1 MSENN
6 TVINGQAR
14 FLNRHDTAQ
23 NWMTINPV
31 LGEGEMGVIIGVE
44 KAGDLTPENWPES
57 DRVKIGDGV
66 HNWNDLP
73 WWRGPQGPQGEKGDN
88 WEPSDLSEAAPA
100 IIKTVSEPNKS
111 LTLNDVS
118 PLAHKCSCKLLN
130 GVVKFDKNNMW
141 IQNTNEGYTVDNNG
155 TITLFTGSAEPRRI
169 IFEINPI
176 PNQTYTFLLG
186 FSGEGSEKISNAELT
201 SDGGRDEFFD
211 EKSRIVF
218 TAEENDKIIRIEYV
232 ADPYYAFKDLVLKP
246 CLLLGEVTST
256 QAITDFST
264 VNMLVGDAE
273 YTPTE
278 DGTVIGID
286 SVSPTMVITTDNEH
300 VSIVDFTYCVDTKKY
315 VDNNATTP
323 DFISI
328 VDALPEVGESNKF
341 YLVPKAESQT
351 QDLFDEYLWINGA
364 WEWITT
370 KQVEVNLDGYLQKNT
385 TTDQWG
391 YNRVYAADGN
401 GNQTSINC
409 SGGQGANKIQISD
422 SYGCLKVA
430 APRAGNDAVNK
441 KYVDDAIAALREEL
455 LGGN

>member
-31 LGEGEMGVIIGVE
+31 LGEGELGVVIGDERV
-44 KAGDLTPENWPES
+44 GDLIPKNWPES

-73 WWRGPQGPQGEKGDN
+73 WFRGPIGPQGEKGDN
-88 WEPSDLSEAAPA
+88 GEPSNLSESAPA
-100 IIKTVSEPNKS
+100 IVKTVSEPSKS

-130 GVVKFDKNNMW
+130 GVVKFDENNML
-141 IQNTNEGYTVDNNG
+141 IQNTNEGYTIDNNKG
-155 TITLFTGSAEPRRI
+155 TLTLLVGSADWRHI

-176 PNQTYTFLLG
+176 PNQTYTFLLSFYG
-186 FSGEGSEKISNAELT
+186 DGSEKISNAILT
-201 SDGGRDEFFD
+201 SDYGREEFFD
-211 EKSRIVF
+211 KKSGIVF
-218 TAEENDKIIRIEYV
+218 TAGENDKIIRIEYT
-232 ADPYYAFKDLVLKP
+232 AEPYYAFKNLVLKP

-264 VNMLVGDAE
+264 VTVIVGDKP

-278 DGTVIGID
+278 NGIVTGID

-300 VSIVDFTYCVDTKKY
+300 ANIVDFTYCVDTKKY
-315 VDNNATTP
+315 VDSNATTA
-323 DFISI
+323 DFITI
-328 VDALPEVGESNKF
+328 VDALPEVGESNKI

-351 QDLFDEYLWINGA
+351 QNLFDEYLWANGA

-370 KQVEVNLDGYLQKNT
+370 KQVEVNLDEYLKKNSEANT
-385 TTDQWG
+385 VERLYGID
-391 YNRVYAADGN
+391 RN
-401 GNQTSINC
+401 GNQIVFGIANTF
-409 SGGQGANKIQISD
+409 GANAIPKCNSRGSIS
-422 SYGCLKVA
+422 SAEPQSPYNVA
-430 APRAGNDAVNK
+430 TK
-441 KYVDDAIAALREEL
+441 QYVDNAIASLKAEL
-455 LGGN
+455 TAE